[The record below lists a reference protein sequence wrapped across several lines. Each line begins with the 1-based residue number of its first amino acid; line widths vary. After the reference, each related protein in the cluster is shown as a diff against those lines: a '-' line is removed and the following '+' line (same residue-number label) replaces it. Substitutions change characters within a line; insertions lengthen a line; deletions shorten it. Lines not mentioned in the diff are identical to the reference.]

1 MDKKIVTHEIA
12 MTAAK
17 CFVDSNKPDY
27 IHRGTDGIVEDMVKY
42 YLKSYDKAVQ
52 ELDHAHPKKDGISF
66 LK

>member
-1 MDKKIVTHEIA
+1 MDKKSVAHEIA

-27 IHRGTDGIVEDMVKY
+27 TLRGTDGVVEDMVKY
-42 YLKSYDKAVQ
+42 YLKAYEKAML
-52 ELDHAHPKKDGISF
+52 ELDKTIPKKDGISV